1 MEVRMENL
9 LVDIEAYSQVRS
21 SIPPKMSLMNLL
33 SKVESVGSC
42 RF

>member
-33 SKVESVGSC
+33 FGS
-42 RF
+42 

>member
-9 LVDIEAYSQVRS
+9 LVDIEAYSQVS
-21 SIPPKMSLMNLL
+21 QAKMSLMNLL